1 MTQKIA
7 VVIIHGIGKPPADF
21 ADSLIDEITRLCSP
35 KTGADVII
43 RPIHWSPVLQGE
55 ETRLISRVVE
65 GGTLRFPRL
74 RGFMIDFIADAIAYQ
89 ITPFDRTVYDSIH
102 GVFAR
107 TLRELAVEAGPEV
120 PLCIIA
126 HSLGTIITSNY
137 LYDLQHQHLISD
149 EVRAQM
155 AVSPLERGETLTLM
169 YTMGSPIALWSM
181 RYPEFG
187 KPITFPPPELSIHYP
202 DIPYEWVN
210 LYDPDDVVGYPLKTL
225 NEQYGQVVTED
236 REVNVGNL
244 LEQWTPISHLRY
256 WGDMD
261 VIRPIA
267 DQIVKVWEYLNPEH
281 AEKR

>member
-7 VVIIHGIGKPPADF
+7 VAIIHGIGKPPADF
-21 ADSLIDEITRLCSP
+21 ADSLIEEIIRLCSP
-35 KTGADVII
+35 KTGEDIII
-43 RPIHWSPVLQGE
+43 RPVHWSPVLQGE
-55 ETRLISRVVE
+55 ETRLITRIVD

-89 ITPFDRTVYDSIH
+89 ITPFDRSVYDSIH
-102 GVFAR
+102 AVFAR
-107 TLRELAVEAGPEV
+107 TLRQLALEAGPTA

-137 LYDLQHQHLISD
+137 LYDLQHEHLISGV
-149 EVRAQM
+149 VRAQM
-155 AVSPLERGETLTLM
+155 EVSPLERGETLNLM

-187 KPITFPPPELSIHYP
+187 KPVNFPPPELHTHYP
-202 DIPYEWVN
+202 NLPYEWVN
-210 LYDPDDVVGYPLKTL
+210 MYDPDDVVGYPLKTL
-225 NEQYGQVVTED
+225 NDQYSAVVTED
-236 REVNVGNL
+236 REVNVGNF
-244 LEQWTPISHLRY
+244 LEQWTPIAHLRY

-267 DQIVKVWEYLNPEH
+267 DQLVAVWEALNPDQ
-281 AEKR
+281 AKS